1 MVAPSSK
8 AISHQL
14 ANAEV
19 EYQSVLRFSGRRA
32 NANVV
37 GISAAALDFDYY
49 KAGLPHRDASAEDVA
64 GMLIEAYEAAGIPIQ
79 SLVQDSGRGC
89 YAPWLFDVQMS
100 GDALPR
106 WRMAMKGLR
115 GPKLDDDGNIVRR
128 RPRRD
133 RKGNLI
139 EVKVEPAVE
148 EFETRMLPVWRL
160 QKALGVDRG
169 AIDPA
174 RVLRVMGAV
183 HPVSGRMSRLAWP
196 SAIQDIERVSFDA
209 WCDALMP
216 YTRAQMQTM
225 RAEREAWK
233 LANPD
238 HVPAVRRPRRF
249 YGGKWVMIGADLDR
263 LLEHRGA
270 AWFETN
276 KLRDWWTLFR
286 AIAIAMTN
294 GGTAEEWAERL
305 APQIGLPVT
314 EVTASLSGVERGLR
328 AHESGETSSWKGVE
342 RSAFYD
348 YAYETIVDRLDICVE
363 EAGDAD
369 LRVLIP
375 GGAAPMS
382 DAERQRLSRAARGVY
397 KDSRPAQV
405 DERLAV
411 GLLGL
416 SMREDGHTVAQVAY
430 VTGRGRTSVIEA
442 MRDAEAHLSQA
453 TTATPAVEAVVV
465 ETVRVQSRPIVG
477 SAPIPA
483 PAASPKHAAK
493 PTAVPA
499 GVVRVTAATPFHA
512 TIETAT
518 ATWWWTAVVQGRVGR
533 SIEEFCDLQ
542 SGHRADG
549 DRALVDT
556 ACQELLRAAQA
567 AVQLSRRGSGRRVR
581 RDVPEARRQVAPSA
595 PLPPLDLQ
603 QEAELYREASGGG
616 GLRHRLALVAA

>member
-216 YTRAQMQTM
+216 YTRAQVQTM
-225 RAEREAWK
+225 RAERAAWK
-233 LANPD
+233 TENPD

-270 AWFETN
+270 EWFAVN
-276 KLRDWWTLFR
+276 KCRDWWVLFR
-286 AIAIAMTN
+286 AIAIAMTE

-305 APQIGLPVT
+305 APRIGLPVA
-314 EVTASLSGVERGLR
+314 EVATSLSGVERGLR
-328 AHESGETSSWKGVE
+328 AHEAGETSPWKGVE

-348 YAYETIVDRLDICVE
+348 YAYETIVDRLDIGIE

-369 LRVLIP
+369 LRVLVP

-416 SMREDGHTVAQVAY
+416 SMREDGHTIAQVAY

-442 MRDAEAHLSQA
+442 MREAQAHLSQA
-453 TTATPAVEAVVV
+453 SSVPSAPAAEVQQ
-465 ETVRVQSRPIVG
+465 TVREPSRPIVVLD
-477 SAPIPA
+477 PIEA
-483 PAASPKHAAK
+483 PAAVSQPASEA
-493 PTAVPA
+493 PAVPA
-499 GVVRVTAATPFHA
+499 GQVRVTAATPFHA

-518 ATWWWTAVVQGRVGR
+518 ATWWWSWVDEGRRGR
-533 SIEEFCDLQ
+533 GFVDLCDLR
-542 SGHRADG
+542 SGTPSDG
-549 DRALVDT
+549 DWALV
-556 ACQELLRAAQA
+556 EAARQDLTRTGSDA
-567 AVQLSRRGSGRRVR
+567 LTRSRRRPGRPVAETAP
-581 RDVPEARRQVAPSA
+581 VARRTIARAV

-603 QEAELYREASGGG
+603 REVELYREASGGG
-616 GLRHRLALVAA
+616 GLRHRRALVAA